1 MQINRYNLFWFI
13 RKLFL
18 TLATTMVLSNFCF
31 GQEMTY
37 VKGGT
42 VSLNNEILKE
52 PKNLLPILKKNKRP
66 N

>member
-1 MQINRYNLFWFI
+1 
-13 RKLFL
+13 
-18 TLATTMVLSNFCF
+18 MVLSNFCF

-42 VSLNNEILKE
+42 VSLNNEILKT